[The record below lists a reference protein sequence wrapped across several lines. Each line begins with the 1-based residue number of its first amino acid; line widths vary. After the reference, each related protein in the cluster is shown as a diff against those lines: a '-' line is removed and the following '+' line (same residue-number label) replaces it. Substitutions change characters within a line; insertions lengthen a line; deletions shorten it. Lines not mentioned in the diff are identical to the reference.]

1 MAKKEI
7 SLEAI
12 EKFLDGHNDQQRIV
26 NLDYKYDWDYIKVF
40 YRDENDS
47 RCVEEYPFFP
57 FVWAKLTVC
66 TKLCNGNRNELKT
79 LMSRYGIGV
88 KELDITNLQGEQCDE
103 MLDGYRYLFYAK
115 RKMSYSDFLDFFKK
129 TGYPIYSKD
138 DSQKGSKYYLCVTP
152 QEQFLISTG
161 KRFFKGYEDYN
172 ELLRMIFDL
181 ETEGLDP
188 TRHRIK
194 LNGIR
199 LNRPVQ
205 IKDRYFE
212 NFNKIFRVEGE
223 TDAEKNASELNVIE
237 IMLKAIKYFKPD
249 IITAHNGE
257 NFDWNFIIERCKAL
271 GTDIETLSRKYFNG
285 EVIFKSKRE
294 SILKLGGEIEKFHQT
309 VVPTIITTDSLH
321 AVRRAQALDSNM
333 KEANLKYVT
342 IYSEMVKQNRV
353 YVPGEFI
360 DKTLVD
366 TEKHFAFNNENGDW
380 YMVDKNCGKEF
391 VFDGNTKRKNIPV
404 FNNVAEGYELVTG
417 EYIVERYLY
426 DDLWECDKVEHRY
439 NTPNFLICK
448 MLPVPFQKCCTMGTA
463 GQWKALLLAWS
474 YENNLAI
481 PPFSERKS
489 FTGGLSRLLYV
500 GFVDKVAKFD
510 YNSLYP
516 SIDLTWHVSD
526 EKDLM
531 ESMLAF
537 LEHVL
542 TQREKYKKL
551 KKKAGKE
558 AEKIKEKLQNHEYAT
573 KEEAKKLNAE
583 MLRLKGEESFN
594 DKKQLPLKIL
604 GNSFFGSYGAPNVF
618 PWGSTEC
625 AERTTCIGRQC
636 LRLMIYY
643 FNSHGYKPI
652 VGDSFTPDTPLF
664 IKYKDSGLIDIKPI
678 EELIDASSINID
690 ALGREYDYSKKD
702 YYVLCRSGW
711 VEPNYIYR
719 HKTDKDI
726 YEITEGD
733 TSIEVTEDHSLFN
746 DKQEKIKP
754 SEIDEN
760 TKLEYYREKILPDC
774 NLDCIKTIAK
784 SLGKQVAE
792 NDTFDRVPIGI
803 LNSNKSTMKTF
814 YYAFMK
820 NYREDTEYSKTCL
833 AGLQYIKR
841 MI

>member
-1 MAKKEI
+1 
-7 SLEAI
+7 
-12 EKFLDGHNDQQRIV
+12 
-26 NLDYKYDWDYIKVF
+26 
-40 YRDENDS
+40 
-47 RCVEEYPFFP
+47 
-57 FVWAKLTVC
+57 
-66 TKLCNGNRNELKT
+66 
-79 LMSRYGIGV
+79 
-88 KELDITNLQGEQCDE
+88 
-103 MLDGYRYLFYAK
+103 
-115 RKMSYSDFLDFFKK
+115 
-129 TGYPIYSKD
+129 
-138 DSQKGSKYYLCVTP
+138 
-152 QEQFLISTG
+152 
-161 KRFFKGYEDYN
+161 
-172 ELLRMIFDL
+172 
-181 ETEGLDP
+181 
-188 TRHRIK
+188 
-194 LNGIR
+194 
-199 LNRPVQ
+199 
-205 IKDRYFE
+205 
-212 NFNKIFRVEGE
+212 
-223 TDAEKNASELNVIE
+223 
-237 IMLKAIKYFKPD
+237 
-249 IITAHNGE
+249 
-257 NFDWNFIIERCKAL
+257 
-271 GTDIETLSRKYFNG
+271 
-285 EVIFKSKRE
+285 
-294 SILKLGGEIEKFHQT
+294 
-309 VVPTIITTDSLH
+309 
-321 AVRRAQALDSNM
+321 
-333 KEANLKYVT
+333 
-342 IYSEMVKQNRV
+342 
-353 YVPGEFI
+353 
-360 DKTLVD
+360 
-366 TEKHFAFNNENGDW
+366 
-380 YMVDKNCGKEF
+380 
-391 VFDGNTKRKNIPV
+391 
-404 FNNVAEGYELVTG
+404 
-417 EYIVERYLY
+417 
-426 DDLWECDKVEHRY
+426 
-439 NTPNFLICK
+439 

-573 KEEAKKLNAE
+573 KEEGKKLNAE

-690 ALGREYDYSKKD
+690 TLGREYDYSKKD

-733 TSIEVTEDHSLFN
+733 MSIEVTEDHSLFN

-760 TKLEYYREKILPDC
+760 TKLEYYREKISPDC

-803 LNSNKSTMKTF
+803 LNSNKSTMKAF